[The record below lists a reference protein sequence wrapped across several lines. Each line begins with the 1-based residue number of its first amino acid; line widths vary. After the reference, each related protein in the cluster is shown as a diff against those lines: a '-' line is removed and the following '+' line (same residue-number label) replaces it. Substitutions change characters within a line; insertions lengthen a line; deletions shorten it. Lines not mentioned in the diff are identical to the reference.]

1 MGGLEVHLG
10 AHSVDPLAFASN
22 RSSSGALHLASFGA
36 LYRNAPSSTGA
47 VEASVHGALYL
58 SQAQAVPLGAAHS
71 VRAVLRTPD
80 AYVDRVRVRVAF
92 QLRDAFGHVMVDASG
107 ASVVLDRRDEA
118 PERRR
123 SGTPAAALQR
133 SAMLPRGQTRVRCIA
148 LLRSAAPHRA
158 RPSAQAQPTG
168 PPCAVRQPEAIP
180 KAHGGRPLAGPS

>member
-1 MGGLEVHLG
+1 MDGLEVHLG

-107 ASVVLDRRDEA
+107 ASVLLEVTLGGSSVVSSCETDNVDEA
-118 PERRR
+118 SAHYVAFCSRDYLPAGWFA
-123 SGTPAAALQR
+123 SGGVATTAVVLR
-133 SAMLPRGQTRVRCIA
+133 VGGVDISESSAGARAKEAPRT
-148 LLRSAAPHRA
+148 
-158 RPSAQAQPTG
+158 
-168 PPCAVRQPEAIP
+168 
-180 KAHGGRPLAGPS
+180 